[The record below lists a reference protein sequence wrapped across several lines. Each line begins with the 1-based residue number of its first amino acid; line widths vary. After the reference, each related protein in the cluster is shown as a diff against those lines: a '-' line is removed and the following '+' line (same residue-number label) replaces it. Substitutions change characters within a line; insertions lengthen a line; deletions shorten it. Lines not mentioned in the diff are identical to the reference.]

1 VIFFSG
7 IALFLI
13 LYRRMMHIFESSGR
27 PVWSSRQ
34 KKERS
39 RRNDNAGYSQLDKDK
54 RNAELREELNV
65 DSIV

>member
-1 VIFFSG
+1 
-7 IALFLI
+7 
-13 LYRRMMHIFESSGR
+13 MMHIFESSGR